1 MIICKHC
8 PLNILSKRHVVRVM
22 YLLLTECMSGIIN
35 FIVFYCIYITKP
47 VILKRKGFNEE
58 NFTEDKQKQTEIQ

>member
-1 MIICKHC
+1 
-8 PLNILSKRHVVRVM
+8 M